1 MSPHPADQAAPTSRC
16 QCTLTPLVPATATA
30 TADDEALGRLVRDV
44 RDAEEPGHTC
54 TIDGVLI
61 AKVDTY
67 GQTAAYRAALTRIA
81 DALRVAHG
89 SRIDVDGLVRAAKAA
104 SETQGADWC
113 TLTHFDTPDP
123 SNPAQLRLVVA
134 LLDELRASG
143 EMDGYQGSLA
153 VIARELSIRADH
165 LDADTADCELAE
177 TIARDYANSESGHD
191 GIPLVALVDVAL
203 AAIRAGRDAERGE

>member
-1 MSPHPADQAAPTSRC
+1 MSAHPADSEPGDAFRDEDG
-16 QCTLTPLVPATATA
+16 VTATA
-30 TADDEALGRLVRDV
+30 TADGEALGRLVRDV
-44 RDAEEPGHTC
+44 RDAEEPGYTC

-67 GQTAAYRAALTRIA
+67 GQTAGYRAALTRIA

-165 LDADTADCELAE
+165 LDADAADHIKAVEFAE
-177 TIARDYANSESGHD
+177 DLSFYGALNSNGRSQ
-191 GIPLVALVDVAL
+191 LVTALVEFR
-203 AAIRAGRDAERGE
+203 RAGRDAKRGA

>member
-1 MSPHPADQAAPTSRC
+1 MTTPHPADTAQPGDAFHDEDG
-16 QCTLTPLVPATATA
+16 VTATA
-30 TADDEALGRLVRDV
+30 TADGEALGRLVRDV
-44 RDAEEPGHTC
+44 RDAEEPGYTC

-61 AKVDTY
+61 AKVD
-67 GQTAAYRAALTRIA
+67 ALTRIA
-81 DALRVAHG
+81 DALRVTHG

-153 VIARELSIRADH
+153 VIARELSIRADR
-165 LDADTADCELAE
+165 LEADAADRALAE
-177 TIARDYANSESGHD
+177 KIAREAVPPNAWVQFDRLDGVVRESR
-191 GIPLVALVDVAL
+191 IQTAL
-203 AAIRAGRDAERGE
+203 AGIRAGRDAERGA